1 MSPGNPEINPLGRK
15 GIMLAGGSN
24 TRLFPTTL
32 AVPKTLLP
40 VYDKPLAYYALATL
54 MLAGISEIVVI
65 TAAGKS
71 ADFSRLLGDG
81 SRFGIRVDYL
91 EQSQPRGI
99 AQAMVLARDFLA
111 GAPSALA
118 LGDNIYYGSG
128 MPGALA
134 SSCARQEGATVFAS
148 RVADPERFGIV
159 ELGSGSAIVSLEEK
173 PQKPKSN
180 LAVTGLYFYDS
191 EAPEMAEQLKPSG
204 RGELEIT
211 DLNRMYMERGKLR
224 CELLG
229 RGTAW
234 FDTGNPESLS
244 EAAEFVRA
252 VQNRQGVMICC
263 PEEIAWRNGW
273 LASDALDAAAG
284 RLANTDYASYLRAL
298 AQE

>member
-1 MSPGNPEINPLGRK
+1 
-15 GIMLAGGSN
+15 MLAGGSN

-32 AVPKTLLP
+32 AVPKALLP
-40 VYDKPLAYYALATL
+40 VYDKPLAYYVLATL

-65 TAAGKS
+65 AAADKA
-71 ADFSRLLGDG
+71 ADFRRLLGDG

-91 EQSQPRGI
+91 EQVQPRGI
-99 AQAMVLARDFLA
+99 AQAMILARDFLA

-128 MPGALA
+128 MPAALA
-134 SSCARQEGATVFAS
+134 SACARQNGATVFAS
-148 RVADPERFGIV
+148 RVADPGRFGIV

-191 EAPEMAEQLKPSG
+191 EAPAMAERLKPSG
-204 RGELEIT
+204 REELEIT
-211 DLNRMYMERGKLR
+211 DLNRMYLERGLLR

-244 EAAEFVRA
+244 EAAEFVRV

-273 LASDALDAAAG
+273 LGSDALATAADQ
-284 RLANTDYASYLRAL
+284 LANTDYASYLRAL
-298 AQE
+298 ADE

>member
-15 GIMLAGGSN
+15 GILLAGGSN

-65 TAAGKS
+65 AAAGKS
-71 ADFSRLLGDG
+71 ADFRRLLGDG

-91 EQSQPRGI
+91 EQAQPRGI
-99 AQAMVLARDFLA
+99 AQAMVLAREFLA

-128 MPGALA
+128 MPIALA
-134 SSCARQEGATVFAS
+134 SACARQEGATVFAS

-180 LAVTGLYFYDS
+180 LAVTGLYFYDC
-191 EAPEMAEQLKPSG
+191 EAPAMAEQLKPSG

-211 DLNRMYMERGKLR
+211 DLNRMYLERGKLR

-273 LASDALDAAAG
+273 LASDALAAAAG
-284 RLANTDYASYLRAL
+284 QLANTEYASYLRAL
-298 AQE
+298 AKE